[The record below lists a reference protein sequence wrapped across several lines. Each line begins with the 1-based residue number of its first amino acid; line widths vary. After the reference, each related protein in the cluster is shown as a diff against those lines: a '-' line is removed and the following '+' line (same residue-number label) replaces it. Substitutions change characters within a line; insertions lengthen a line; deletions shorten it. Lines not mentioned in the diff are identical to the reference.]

1 MPSLSISAAMQKVG
15 VGHETEGDPYKSVSW
30 PMSAGLDHVD
40 PPQVRATLAVLSRA
54 TPTTAQNV
62 VLGHESQVSSATEPI
77 WEADHAWPF
86 QVAAESSPAAIQNE
100 EVGHETRDRP
110 PPAC

>member
-15 VGHETEGDPYKSVSW
+15 VGHETEGDPYKS
-30 PMSAGLDHVD
+30 
-40 PPQVRATLAVLSRA
+40 LAVLSRA